1 MCVLTAVMSPSVL
14 DEWVTWREALVPS
27 PPGGRDRGGRDR
39 RQRPLRVGPES
50 AETLLLLLVAGG
62 RGGAAGGGADHGAAV
77 GVRSER
83 DGADDGL
90 ALEGEQSWKLLE

>member
-1 MCVLTAVMSPSVL
+1 MSPSVL
-14 DEWVTWREALVPS
+14 DEWVTRREALVPS

-39 RQRPLRVGPES
+39 RQRSLGVGSEG
-50 AETLLLLLVAGG
+50 AETLLLLLLLLLLVAGG

-90 ALEGEQSWKLLE
+90 ALEGEKS